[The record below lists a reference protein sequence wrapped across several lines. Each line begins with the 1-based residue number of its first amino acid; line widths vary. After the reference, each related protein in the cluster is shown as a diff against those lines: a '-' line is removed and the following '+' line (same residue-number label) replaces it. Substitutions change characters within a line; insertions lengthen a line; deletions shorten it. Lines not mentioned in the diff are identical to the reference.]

1 MESAARG
8 NHRRSVSES
17 DRRSGGSSGSSS
29 PTSPTSPGLMS
40 DFNLE
45 RSISNP
51 DLAYLRENIIESPMG
66 QGLGTRLQAS
76 RSERRSEKLER
87 TLQRVEYLRVDVESW
102 AGIEQLASEANPI
115 RLDVSMMN
123 YDQLVARKKVL
134 AKEALI
140 RGADMKVIR
149 LIEGLG
155 TRMDGLKRLAE
166 RREQRSTSTA
176 AGNPTQPIGHIVDE
190 VFQEDQAPGEEEIQV
205 VEPPLTQVE
214 PEREKNPAPSVEE
227 PHQFEIQTPPPHR
240 EYRVRQYDCICRKD
254 NPIL

>member
-1 MESAARG
+1 
-8 NHRRSVSES
+8 
-17 DRRSGGSSGSSS
+17 
-29 PTSPTSPGLMS
+29 
-40 DFNLE
+40 
-45 RSISNP
+45 
-51 DLAYLRENIIESPMG
+51 
-66 QGLGTRLQAS
+66 
-76 RSERRSEKLER
+76 
-87 TLQRVEYLRVDVESW
+87 
-102 AGIEQLASEANPI
+102 
-115 RLDVSMMN
+115 MN
-123 YDQLVARKKVL
+123 YDQLMARKKML

-190 VFQEDQAPGEEEIQV
+190 VFQEDQAPGEEGIQV

-227 PHQFEIQTPPPHR
+227 PPPFEIQTLPRARTRADPLAS
-240 EYRVRQYDCICRKD
+240 YTA
-254 NPIL
+254 LA